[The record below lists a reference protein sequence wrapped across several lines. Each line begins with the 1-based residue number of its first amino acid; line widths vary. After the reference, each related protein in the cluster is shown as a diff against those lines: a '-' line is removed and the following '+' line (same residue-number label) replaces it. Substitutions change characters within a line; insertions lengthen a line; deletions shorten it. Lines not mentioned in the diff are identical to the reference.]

1 MRLVTF
7 LIFFGHSCDAL
18 TPKIYQ
24 LEDLLISSH
33 SAHALTS
40 DTQVYLITSLVAT
53 RLSLVHFPLQP
64 SDRSAAITFGFTFYV
79 TEHALLEEDRE
90 VLYVILF

>member
-7 LIFFGHSCDAL
+7 LIFFGHSCDVL

-33 SAHALTS
+33 SAHALTT

-64 SDRSAAITFGFTFYV
+64 SDISTAITFGFTFYV

-90 VLYVILF
+90 VLNVILF